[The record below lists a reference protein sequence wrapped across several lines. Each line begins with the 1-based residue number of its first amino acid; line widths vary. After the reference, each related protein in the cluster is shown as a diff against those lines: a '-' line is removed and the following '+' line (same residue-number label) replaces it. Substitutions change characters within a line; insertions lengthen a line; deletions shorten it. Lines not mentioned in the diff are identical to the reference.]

1 MARKRKQYDLGAE
14 RDRVEAK
21 FPDLEL
27 RLPAVPGTPD
37 PSADPGTVTPNDYE
51 AKTVVLRPL
60 ERLSDEEVTASTT
73 NQVVAA
79 KLILGDDYDQFVDA
93 GGSAN
98 LLFQILQENSGATA
112 GESESSD
119 AS

>member
-14 RDRVEAK
+14 RNRVEAK

-27 RLPAVPGTPD
+27 RLPDVPGTVP
-37 PSADPGTVTPNDYE
+37 ADAVEGSIAVNEYD
-51 AKTVVLRPL
+51 AKTVVLPPL
-60 ERLSDEEVTASTT
+60 ERLTDEQVTASTT

-79 KLILGDDYDQFVDA
+79 RLILGDDYDHFTAA